1 MIKAYWEIEV
11 YDRNGKLISKH
22 RQECKS
28 LLANFIRI
36 LRGMLLA
43 KGGYALYGTEGVK
56 ASCIVKKYD
65 GSSAD
70 AWTEYYGEYKIG
82 GGTPMGAKAPDNDD
96 SYGIMVGTGTTVV
109 GIDDYTL
116 ESKISHG
123 TGSGQLDYDTHT
135 INKYEE
141 SGKVRIEITRTFK
154 NVSGATITVKE
165 VGLGV
170 RNYWK
175 CEDGVRNDLKFLI
188 VRDLLDTPRD
198 VPDGGSL
205 TVKITI
211 IVHTG

>member
-11 YDRNGKLISKH
+11 YDKNGKLISKH
-22 RQECKS
+22 RQPCRS

-43 KGGYALYGTEGVK
+43 KGGTALTSYGVK
-56 ASCIVKKYD
+56 ASCSVKKYD
-65 GSSAD
+65 GTEDTAYTEWYGSLSYGIFTCAGSKSA
-70 AWTEYYGEYKIG
+70 
-82 GGTPMGAKAPDNDD
+82 DNDD
-96 SYGIMVGTGTTVV
+96 SYGIMVGSGTKTVE
-109 GIDDYTL
+109 IDDYSL

-141 SGKVRIEITRTFK
+141 AGQVKIEIQRTFR

-170 RNYWK
+170 RNY
-175 CEDGVRNDLKFLI
+175 CEDGDGVKKDLKFLI

-198 VPDGGSL
+198 VLDGGSL

-211 IVHTG
+211 IVPTG